1 MPVEG
6 PRISE
11 QARRRYESEE
21 QRLDRNLVELLQGLR
36 VVLPGIQVLFAFL
49 LLLPFQLGFDDVTSF
64 ERAVYFATLLLTA
77 ASSVCLMAPTARHRL
92 RFRRLDKKWIVES
105 SHRLT
110 IVGLAFLGTAM
121 TGVILLI
128 SHYLYDELV
137 AALVT
142 TGVAGVVAWVWFL
155 APLRRQLG
163 KP

>member
-1 MPVEG
+1 VKGQEL
-6 PRISE
+6 SE

-49 LLLPFQLGFDDVTSF
+49 LLLPFQLGFDDVTAF
-64 ERAVYFATLLLTA
+64 ERTIYFVTLLLTA

-92 RFRRLDKKWIVES
+92 RFRRLDKKWIVET

-110 IVGLAFLGTAM
+110 IAGLAFLGAAM

-128 SHYLYDELV
+128 SHYLYDELI
-137 AALVT
+137 AALAT
-142 TGVAGVVAWVWFL
+142 AAIAGVVAWVWFL

-163 KP
+163 GP